1 MAGQKVQEKRGQEQ
15 QTILSKSDASFAI
28 PESMNLGTAHAVVPQ
43 GKQLL
48 FGYTFN

>member
-1 MAGQKVQEKRGQEQ
+1 MVGLWQEKKEKKQ

-28 PESMNLGTAHAVVPQ
+28 LELMSLGTVHVVVPQ

-48 FGYTFN
+48 SG